1 MMNKRILTAA
11 LLATAAISLPGAA
24 LAQRDVSEAARIAK
38 EKTGF
43 VYKADPAES
52 RPHDPKYKAPRLSTG
67 VPDLGGYWT
76 NTTLTPLERAASFG
90 PRNALTDLEVA
101 KLEGDDQ
108 AIKAL
113 SEKATDPNATTQ
125 EVSKQAD
132 CSGGR
137 GTGCNYN
144 QGFVDF
150 GGKVVRVNGQPRA
163 SMITFPADGRIPP
176 RADGK
181 ANVRG
186 FADSE
191 EGAAQAA
198 AAAAAASRGPNGA
211 PGARRPGQNDN
222 PEGRSRAE
230 RCLQSFGSQAGP
242 IMTPAL
248 YNNTYM
254 FQQGTDTVAIW
265 VEMVHDVR
273 LIRLNSKHRTDGVR
287 PYMGDSIGWYEG
299 DTLVVET
306 TNYPSY
312 TNLRG
317 SSENLKVTERFK
329 RVSADRLLYQFK
341 VEDPTVWTQPWGGEY
356 EFRASDP
363 IFEYA
368 CHEGNYGL
376 QNILAGARDEE
387 QRAQRAGAG
396 ARPGG

>member
-1 MMNKRILTAA
+1 MNKRIFTAA
-11 LLATAAISLPGAA
+11 LLASAAIAIPAVAQAPRNTANAA
-24 LAQRDVSEAARIAK
+24 AIAK
-38 EKTGF
+38 QKTGF
-43 VYKADPAES
+43 VYKLDPAA
-52 RPHDPKYKAPRLSTG
+52 RKPNPKGYKAPRLAWG
-67 VPDLGGYWT
+67 APDLGGDWA
-76 NTTLTPLERAASFG
+76 NTTLTRLERAPEFKT
-90 PRNALTDLEVA
+90 RNALTDEEVI

-113 SEKATDPNATTQ
+113 SEKPTDPNATTQ

-150 GGKVVRVNGQPRA
+150 GGTVMRVNGEPRA
-163 SMITFPADGRIPP
+163 SFITFPADGRIPP
-176 RADGK
+176 RIDGG

-198 AAAAAASRGPNGA
+198 RAAAAA
-211 PGARRPGQNDN
+211 RRQGQNDN

-242 IMTPAL
+242 IMMPAL
-248 YNNTYM
+248 YNNTYHI
-254 FQQGTDTVAIW
+254 QQGTDTVAIE
-265 VEMVHDVR
+265 VERVHDVR
-273 LIRLNSKHRTDGVR
+273 LIRLNSKHRTDGIR

-299 DTLVVET
+299 DTLVIET
-306 TNYPSY
+306 TNYPAY

-317 SSENLKVTERFK
+317 SSANLKVTERLT
-329 RVSADRLLYQFK
+329 RVSPTRMLYQFK
-341 VEDPTVWTQPWGGEY
+341 VEDPTVWAQPWGGEY
-356 EFRASDP
+356 EFSTSEP

-376 QNILAGARDEE
+376 EDILAGAREE
-387 QRAQRAGAG
+387 ERQAAEKAGKQASAG
-396 ARPGG
+396 N